1 MLRSK
6 DGMHSPNVG
15 EHSLYVGEHYPKL
28 GMLYPNG
35 ETPYEDDD
43 GIREE

>member
-1 MLRSK
+1 MLGSQ
-6 DGMHSPNVG
+6 DGTHSAHVG
-15 EHSLYVGEHYPKL
+15 EHSLYVGEHYANFGTL
-28 GMLYPNG
+28 SPNG

>member
-1 MLRSK
+1 
-6 DGMHSPNVG
+6 MHYPYVG

-35 ETPYEDDD
+35 ETPYEHDD

>member
-1 MLRSK
+1 
-6 DGMHSPNVG
+6 MHSPNVG
-15 EHSLYVGEHYPKL
+15 EHSLYVGEHYL
-28 GMLYPNG
+28 QFGMLYPDG

>member
-1 MLRSK
+1 MR
-6 DGMHSPNVG
+6 SPNVG
-15 EHSLYVGEHYPKL
+15 EHSLYVGEHYPKF

-35 ETPYEDDD
+35 ETPYEHDD

>member
-1 MLRSK
+1 
-6 DGMHSPNVG
+6 MHYANVG
-15 EHSLYVGEHYPKL
+15 EHSPYVGEHYANV

-43 GIREE
+43 GIPEE